1 MRPNTS
7 AVRLLTALLVVAGLA
22 LAPAAAAA
30 QPGGTDKQIDDC
42 ENAEA
47 GPSGD
52 AGPPGFVGGLLDS
65 VVPDFVSDLIG
76 SLPVPDFLKSLFG
89 AQTCS

>member
-1 MRPNTS
+1 MTTTDL
-7 AVRLLTALLVVAGLA
+7 ARLLVAALVVAGLA

-30 QPGGTDKQIDDC
+30 QPDGTDVPTDEC
-42 ENAEA
+42 RNADA
-47 GPSGD
+47 GPDGD
-52 AGPPGFVGGLLDS
+52 GGPPGFVGDLLGS

-89 AQTCS
+89 AETCS